1 MIDERDGR
9 DPFDDLDGDD
19 RAHYGMGLGFEE
31 EEESLPWLES
41 AEDYEERTGSTAR
54 FVALVL
60 VGLVVL
66 AALIGAIYWM
76 QQDQGPDTDGDG
88 SLIAA
93 PSGDYKAP
101 PADPQATE
109 VEGTGDASY
118 AASQGK
124 EPEAKLGGTPPAA
137 TTGGVL
143 VQLGAYSTE
152 KLALTGWSTITS
164 RFDFIAGLDKRIS
177 SAVVDGG
184 TVYRLSAV
192 TSDVA
197 SAKSVCEKLK
207 KAGENCL
214 VIR

>member
-1 MIDERDGR
+1 MIDERDGH
-9 DPFDDLDGDD
+9 DPIDDLDGDD
-19 RAHYGMGLGFEE
+19 RGHHAMGLGFEE

-41 AEDYEERTGSTAR
+41 AEDYEENKGSTVR
-54 FVALVL
+54 IVALVM
-60 VGLVVL
+60 VGLFVL

-76 QQDQGPDTDGDG
+76 QQERGPDTDGDG

-93 PSGDYKAP
+93 PSGAYKAP

-124 EPEAKLGGTPPAA
+124 ESEAKLGGTPAPAA
-137 TTGGVL
+137 TGGVL

-164 RFDFIAGLDKRIS
+164 RFDFVAGLDKRIT

-192 TSDVA
+192 TGDVA
-197 SAKSVCEKLK
+197 SAQSVCERLK